1 MEWAAYSKLRTRRGC
16 KLSVCRMAGG
26 FLLVKMVCSF
36 ETAEGSVMAD
46 GGSPLV
52 QRRRLRAELR
62 KARQATDPP
71 LTQEQV
77 AREMDWSLSKIIRIE
92 AGSSGISAN
101 DLKAL
106 LRLYGVTDP
115 EQVNLLVALA
125 RGARERSWWSA
136 YRDVAPAPLLQ
147 LIEYESV
154 ASAIR
159 QFETV
164 FIPGILQTEDYARA
178 VIQDYYDERP
188 GSDRLRA
195 LVELRVRREELFDS
209 DNPPSFQFMLDEAVV
224 RRLVGGATVMRSQ
237 LRRLIELADRPNI
250 TVEVIPF
257 SAGLHPGMKGP
268 FEIIE
273 FADPSDSDIVFLES
287 PRGDIVSD
295 NPEEVLSYR
304 EDFERL
310 VKASLGPR
318 DSLARLARIADE
330 MS

>member
-1 MEWAAYSKLRTRRGC
+1 
-16 KLSVCRMAGG
+16 
-26 FLLVKMVCSF
+26 
-36 ETAEGSVMAD
+36 MAD

-77 AREMDWSLSKIIRIE
+77 AHEMDWSLSKVIRIE
-92 AGSSGISAN
+92 SASSGISAN

-106 LRLYGVTDP
+106 LQLYGVEDSG
-115 EQVNLLVALA
+115 QVDSLLALA
-125 RGARERSWWSA
+125 RAARERSWWSA
-136 YRDVAPAPLLQ
+136 YRDVAPSSLLQ
-147 LIEYESV
+147 LIEYESA
-154 ASAIR
+154 ASVVR
-159 QFETV
+159 QFETT

-188 GSDRLRA
+188 GSDKLRA
-195 LVELRVRREELFDS
+195 LVELRIRREDLFDA
-209 DNPPSFQFMLDEAVV
+209 DNRPSFQFMLDEAVI
-224 RRLVGGATVMRSQ
+224 RRLVGGSSVMRNQ
-237 LRRLIELADRPNI
+237 LRRLIEVADKPNV

-257 SAGLHPGMKGP
+257 SAGLHPGMNGP

-295 NPEEVLSYR
+295 DPEETLKYR
-304 EDFERL
+304 EAFEGL
-310 VKASLGPR
+310 AKAALGPR
-318 DSLARLARIADE
+318 DSLARIAQIADE

>member
-1 MEWAAYSKLRTRRGC
+1 
-16 KLSVCRMAGG
+16 
-26 FLLVKMVCSF
+26 
-36 ETAEGSVMAD
+36 MAD

-77 AREMDWSLSKIIRIE
+77 AHEMDWSLSKVIRIE
-92 AGSSGISAN
+92 SASSGISAN

-106 LRLYGVTDP
+106 LQLYGVKDSG
-115 EQVNLLVALA
+115 QVDSLLALA
-125 RGARERSWWSA
+125 RAARERSWWSA
-136 YRDVAPAPLLQ
+136 YRDVAPTSLLQ
-147 LIEYESV
+147 LIEYESA
-154 ASAIR
+154 ASVVR
-159 QFETV
+159 QFETT

-188 GSDRLRA
+188 GSDRLRT
-195 LVELRVRREELFDS
+195 LVDLRIRREDLFDA
-209 DNPPSFQFMLDEAVV
+209 DNRPSFQFMLDEAVI
-224 RRLVGGATVMRSQ
+224 RRLVGGSSVMRNQ
-237 LRRLIELADRPNI
+237 LRRLIEVANKPNV
-250 TVEVIPF
+250 TLEVIPF
-257 SAGLHPGMKGP
+257 SAGLHPGMNGP

-295 NPEEVLSYR
+295 DPEETLKYR
-304 EDFERL
+304 EAFEGL
-310 VKASLGPR
+310 AKAALGPR
-318 DSLARLARIADE
+318 DSLGRIAKIADE